1 MQHCKLTLICNAG
14 IVLEL
19 GRTVIWS
26 DVLHDDKAPR
36 FSSVTPELA
45 DKVID
50 GGVVPAPDIL
60 LYSHCHRDHYSQ
72 GLTDRALAKWPE
84 AQLIL
89 PREDFPKR
97 QLLLDREEQT
107 FSFRGLYFRFGK
119 LTHQGADFAHIPNYG
134 VIINHN
140 GFRILMAGDCTVESD
155 ELETFVG
162 QEHIDLAIM
171 SFPWVSRPQGREIID
186 EVICPDRLVIDHLPS
201 AEDNW
206 AGLREK
212 STAGAAYIRN
222 IPDMRF
228 LWEPFQ
234 TMVF

>member
-19 GRTVIWS
+19 GRAVIWS
-26 DVLHDDKAPR
+26 DVLHDDKTPR

-45 DKVID
+45 KKVID
-50 GGVVPAPDIL
+50 GGIVPAPDLL

-72 GLTDRALAKWPE
+72 GLTERALAKWPA

-89 PREDFPKR
+89 PREDFPGR
-97 QLLLDREEQT
+97 QLLLDQEQHL
-107 FSFRGLYFRFGK
+107 FSFRGLQFRFGK

-134 VIINHN
+134 VIINAG

-155 ELETFVG
+155 ELGTFVG

-171 SFPWVSRPQGREIID
+171 GFPWVSRPQGRAIID
-186 EVICPDRLVIDHLPS
+186 EVICPDRLVIYHLPF

-212 STAGAAYIRN
+212 SAAGAAYIRS

-234 TMVF
+234 TMIF

>member
-1 MQHCKLTLICNAG
+1 MRHCKITLICNAG

-36 FSSVTPELA
+36 FSTVTPELA

-50 GGVVPAPDIL
+50 GGIVPAPDLL

-72 GLTDRALAKWPE
+72 GLTERALEKWPE

-89 PREDFPKR
+89 PREDFPGR
-97 QLLLDREEQT
+97 QLLLDRDEQT
-107 FSFRGLYFRFGK
+107 FSFRGLHFRFGK

-134 VIINHN
+134 VIINSG

-155 ELETFVG
+155 ELEFFVG
-162 QEHIDLAIM
+162 REHIDLAIM
-171 SFPWVSRPQGREIID
+171 GFPWVSRPQGREIID
-186 EVICPDRLVIDHLPS
+186 EVICPDRLVIHHLPF

-212 STAGAAYIRN
+212 SAAGAAYIRG